1 MRAGGNPGALPLDY
15 EWTHHVRKQWHSR
28 LRQQQSAWEDGGKE
42 GVYRVWV
49 GMTREGKEM
58 SGRRRLPR
66 SHLSQRLIFCRSS
79 ETRGVSGHP

>member
-1 MRAGGNPGALPLDY
+1 MWGGGQWDKVEEVRAGGNPGALPLDY

-49 GMTREGKEM
+49 GMTREGEGDVGQEEASKV
-58 SGRRRLPR
+58 
-66 SHLSQRLIFCRSS
+66 SS
-79 ETRGVSGHP
+79 ITETDFL